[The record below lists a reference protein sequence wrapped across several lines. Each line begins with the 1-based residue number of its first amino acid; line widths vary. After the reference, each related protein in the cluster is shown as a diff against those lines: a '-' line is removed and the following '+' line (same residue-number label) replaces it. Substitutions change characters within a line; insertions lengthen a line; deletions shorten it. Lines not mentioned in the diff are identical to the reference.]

1 MSSDLDLHRDFGQLQ
16 GTVASLTGEV
26 KDLKL
31 EVKELASTVTELT
44 ALLNQA
50 KGAKYVIFLVP
61 GIVGAIAAV
70 IGYLGLK
77 AWVGPIQ

>member
-1 MSSDLDLHRDFGQLQ
+1 MASDLDLHRDFGQLQ

-31 EVKELASTVTELT
+31 EVKELKDTVTELT

-61 GIVGAIAAV
+61 GIVGTIAAV
-70 IGYLGLK
+70 LGYFGLK
-77 AWVGPIQ
+77 ALIGPVQ

>member
-16 GTVASLTGEV
+16 GTVSSLTGEV
-26 KDLKL
+26 KDLKM
-31 EVKELASTVTELT
+31 EVKELKETVAELT

-61 GIVGAIAAV
+61 GIVGTIASV
-70 IGYLGLK
+70 LGYFGLK
-77 AWVGPIQ
+77 AIVGPGG

>member
-1 MSSDLDLHRDFGQLQ
+1 MSSDFDLHRDFGQLQ
-16 GTVASLTGEV
+16 GTASSLTGEV
-26 KDLKL
+26 KDLKA
-31 EVKELASTVTELT
+31 EVKELKETVTELT

-70 IGYLGLK
+70 FGYFGLK
-77 AWVGPIQ
+77 AFLGPVT

>member
-1 MSSDLDLHRDFGQLQ
+1 MSSELDLHRDFGQLQ

-31 EVKELASTVTELT
+31 EVKELKDTVTELT

-50 KGAKYVIFLVP
+50 KGAKYAIFLVP
-61 GIVGAIAAV
+61 GIVGTIASV
-70 IGYLGLK
+70 LGYFGLK
-77 AWVGPIQ
+77 AIVGPVG

>member
-1 MSSDLDLHRDFGQLQ
+1 MSSELDLHRDFGQLQ

-31 EVKELASTVTELT
+31 EVKELKDTVTQLT

-50 KGAKYVIFLVP
+50 KGAKYIIFLVP
-61 GIVGAIAAV
+61 SIVGTIAAV
-70 IGYLGLK
+70 LGYFGLK
-77 AWVGPIQ
+77 AVVGPGG

>member
-50 KGAKYVIFLVP
+50 RGAKYIIFLVP
-61 GIVGAIAAV
+61 GFVGALAAV
-70 IGYLGLK
+70 IGYFGLK
-77 AWVGPIQ
+77 AWVGPIH

>member
-16 GTVASLTGEV
+16 GTVSSLTGEV
-26 KDLKL
+26 KDLKM
-31 EVKELASTVTELT
+31 EVKELKETVTELT

-61 GIVGAIAAV
+61 GIVGTIAAV
-70 IGYLGLK
+70 LGYFGLK
-77 AWVGPIQ
+77 AIVGQGG

>member
-1 MSSDLDLHRDFGQLQ
+1 MSRELDLHRDFGQLQ

-26 KDLKL
+26 KDLKA
-31 EVKELASTVTELT
+31 EVKELKETVTELT

-61 GIVGAIAAV
+61 GIVGSIAAV
-70 IGYLGLK
+70 LGYFGLK
-77 AWVGPIQ
+77 TLIGPV

>member
-31 EVKELASTVTELT
+31 EVKELKETVTELT

-61 GIVGAIAAV
+61 GIVGTIASV
-70 IGYLGLK
+70 LGYFGLK
-77 AWVGPIQ
+77 AIVGPGG

>member
-1 MSSDLDLHRDFGQLQ
+1 VSSELDLHRDFGQLQ

-26 KDLKL
+26 KDLKV
-31 EVKELASTVTELT
+31 EVKELKDTVTQLT

-61 GIVGAIAAV
+61 SIVGTVAAV
-70 IGYLGLK
+70 LSYFGLK
-77 AWVGPIQ
+77 AIVGPVP

>member
-16 GTVASLTGEV
+16 GTVSSLTGEV

-31 EVKELASTVTELT
+31 EVEELKETVTELT

-61 GIVGAIAAV
+61 GIVGTIASV
-70 IGYLGLK
+70 LGYFGLK
-77 AWVGPIQ
+77 AIVGPGG

>member
-26 KDLKL
+26 KDLKS
-31 EVKELASTVTELT
+31 EVKELKETVTELT

-61 GIVGAIAAV
+61 GIVGTIASV
-70 IGYLGLK
+70 LGYFGLK
-77 AWVGPIQ
+77 TLIGPVS